1 MQKGMVRSNG
11 KKFPFQIPEEQ
22 GIFPCNALL
31 FKTYGYQLIQ
41 YDKAKFAGYSIDA
54 TCKICFGILYGC
66 PNNIVWNFFTVT
78 VRGKTMKANYS
89 TTTICTRIREM
100 KGLPCQFCS
109 HPFWTAWRHGFYA
122 IHWMI
127 NCELDILCV
136 PWHLWRYAV
145 PNWMFWNGRG
155 QNWQDALKFSKC
167 IDHFPIL
174 SINQI

>member
-66 PNNIVWNFFTVT
+66 PNNFVWNFFTVT
-78 VRGKTMKANYS
+78 VRGKTMKANYFWWIVQLQYALEYEKWKDYLANFVL
-89 TTTICTRIREM
+89 THFGPRDVMDFTRYIEW
-100 KGLPCQFCS
+100 LIAS
-109 HPFWTAWRHGFYA
+109 
-122 IHWMI
+122 
-127 NCELDILCV
+127 
-136 PWHLWRYAV
+136 
-145 PNWMFWNGRG
+145 
-155 QNWQDALKFSKC
+155 
-167 IDHFPIL
+167 
-174 SINQI
+174 